1 MDYPSFTSSGFGEE
15 TIIFSKGEYVL
26 LDMVSK
32 GSRCLGKTA
41 EEAKQ
46 KLKEIKKEHLAYQ
59 IPG

>member
-1 MDYPSFTSSGFGEE
+1 MDYPSFTNSGFGEE

-26 LDMVSK
+26 LNMVDKS
-32 GSRCLGKTA
+32 SRSLGKMA
-41 EEAKQ
+41 EDARQ